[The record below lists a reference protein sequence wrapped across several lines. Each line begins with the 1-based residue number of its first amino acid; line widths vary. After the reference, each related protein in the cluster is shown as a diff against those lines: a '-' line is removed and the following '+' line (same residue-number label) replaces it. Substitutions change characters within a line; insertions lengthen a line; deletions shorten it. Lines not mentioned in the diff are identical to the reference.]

1 MVNIIPFNGYRFNSD
16 KVTDLGDVMA
26 PPYDTIS
33 EEERND
39 LCKREEHNIV
49 RLNKG
54 ADLPTD
60 DDKENAYSRA
70 QKLLTDWISSQ
81 YLVCDEKPCFYL
93 YEQQVVYKNT
103 TYTNLGLV
111 GLLELQDLNSE
122 NILQCEKANENTR
135 AARETLLKHTKAN
148 FSMINCIYM
157 EYEKAIM
164 NKLNDIAEK
173 SEPIM
178 DFVTQ
183 ETVIGEGVV
192 QKVWAISDEE
202 TIEFIRNILKSHT
215 LYIADGQTRY
225 EVSLAYKKECE
236 KNNPNHTGKEPYNYI
251 MALFT
256 NAFDDGLIQLPV
268 HRLIKFGKK
277 ISEDFFIACAQDY
290 FKIEKIIIDSAND
303 GFLDTMKKQI
313 ASRNECKL
321 ALYFGDNYIYRLTLK
336 DIQHVKNLLPNASKA
351 YCALPA
357 TVINNLIFKDILN
370 MEEEEIA
377 KNVSYTTRSSVGYKS
392 VRNGENDCMIVVNPV
407 RADQIC
413 DIAGAHERIPE
424 RSMFIFPKAS
434 TGVVVYKMS
443 SENETE

>member
-1 MVNIIPFNGYRFNSD
+1 MVNIIPFNGYRFNSG
-16 KVTDLGDVMA
+16 KVENLGDVMA

-33 EEERND
+33 EEERKD
-39 LCKREEHNIV
+39 LYKREEHNIV

-54 ADLPTD
+54 AELPTD
-60 DDKENAYSRA
+60 NDKENACSRA
-70 QKLLTDWISSQ
+70 RELLNEWIASE
-81 YLVCDEKPCFYL
+81 YLIRDEKPCFYL

-111 GLLELQDLNSE
+111 GLLELQDLNTD
-122 NILQCEKANENTR
+122 NILQCEKANEQTR
-135 AARETLLKHTKAN
+135 EARSELLSHTGAN

-164 NKLNDIAEK
+164 NRLNDIAEK
-173 SEPIM
+173 SEPVM
-178 DFVTQ
+178 DFITG

-192 QKVWAISDEE
+192 QKVWAINDAE
-202 TIEFIRNILKSHT
+202 TIEFIQNTLKSHT

-236 KNNPNHTGKEPYNYI
+236 KNNPDHTGKEPYNYV

-268 HRLIKFGKK
+268 HRLIKFPKK
-277 ISEDFFIACAQDY
+277 VTEDFFVACTQDY
-290 FKIEKIIIDSAND
+290 FKTEKIIIDSAND
-303 GFLDTMKKQI
+303 EFSDTMKKQI

-321 ALYFGDNYIYRLTLK
+321 AVYFGKDYFYRLTLT
-336 DIQHVKNLLPNASKA
+336 DINKVKAFLPEASDA
-351 YCALPA
+351 YCTLPA
-357 TVINNLIFKDILN
+357 TVINNLILKGILDL
-370 MEEEEIA
+370 EDEQIA
-377 KNVSYTTRSSVGYKS
+377 ECVSYTTRSSVGRKS
-392 VRNGENDCMIVVNPV
+392 VQNGESDCMIAVNSV

-413 DIAGAHERIPE
+413 DIAGARERIPE

-434 TGVVVYKMS
+434 TGVVVYKM
-443 SENETE
+443 ENEKE